1 MALMAFDLFR
11 ELTDLLTSL
20 QDAEIDY
27 ALCGG
32 LAMAVHGYPRATVDI
47 DLLILAADA
56 EAALGVA
63 ESLGYSLRA
72 QPMSSS
78 GGDVQIRRISKVE
91 PDTGEPIPIDFMLVT
106 PAIAEVWNDRRK
118 MTWEAGDL
126 WVVSRAGM
134 ITLKELRGSKLDLAD
149 IEHLSEGNDG

>member
-1 MALMAFDLFR
+1 MPFDLFR
-11 ELTDLLTSL
+11 ALTDLLAAL
-20 QDAEIDY
+20 QEAEIDY

-32 LAMAVHGYPRATVDI
+32 LAMAVHGFPRATVDI
-47 DLLILAADA
+47 DLLILRDDA
-56 EAALGVA
+56 EAALGAA
-63 ESLGYSLRA
+63 ESLGYTLRA
-72 QPMSSS
+72 EPTSFSD
-78 GGDVQIRRISKVE
+78 GAVQIRRISKIE

-134 ITLKELRGSKLDLAD
+134 ITLKELRGSTLDLAD
-149 IEHLSEGNDG
+149 IEHLSEGDDD